1 MIFLEKKIR
10 LFLGRWKESLQ
21 AGYYTKVDKFTKT
34 VSGPK
39 ILKRKLKKTTSFIFF
54 FMQSLL
60 QGRFNACTSI
70 KKSIFTEVSAL
81 PNATSCGPAYLSENA
96 DSGKNELKV
105 KLFEIQSEF
114 IKKC

>member
-1 MIFLEKKIR
+1 
-10 LFLGRWKESLQ
+10 
-21 AGYYTKVDKFTKT
+21 
-34 VSGPK
+34 
-39 ILKRKLKKTTSFIFF
+39 
-54 FMQSLL
+54 MQSLL

-70 KKSIFTEVSAL
+70 KKNIFTEVSAL

-105 KLFEIQSEF
+105 KLLEIQSEF